1 MTRDAMA
8 HDLVPVVLPDELLA
22 LLRSPSSCYV
32 ATLMPD
38 GSPQLTL
45 TWVDTDG
52 THVLVNTV
60 STHQKAKNLRRD
72 PRVAV
77 TVSDPGNPSRYWEV
91 RGEVA
96 AMVEDGAAEHI
107 DVLSRRYTGQD
118 YPWWGGRDQVR
129 VLVRITMQRV
139 RSMG

>member
-1 MTRDAMA
+1 MTPDPGPAVA
-8 HDLVPVVLPDELLA
+8 LPDELLA

-32 ATLMPD
+32 ATIMPD

-52 THVLVNTV
+52 AHVLVNTV

-77 TVSDPGNPSRYWEV
+77 TVSDPANPSRYWEV
-91 RGEVA
+91 RGQASELT
-96 AMVEDGAAEHI
+96 EDGAAEHI
-107 DVLSRRYTGQD
+107 DVLSRRYTGGD
-118 YPWWGGRDQVR
+118 YPWYGGRDQVR
-129 VLVRITMQRV
+129 LLVRITPERV

>member
-1 MTRDAMA
+1 
-8 HDLVPVVLPDELLA
+8 
-22 LLRSPSSCYV
+22 
-32 ATLMPD
+32 MPD

-52 THVLVNTV
+52 TSVLINTV

-77 TVSDPGNPSRYWEV
+77 TVSDPADPSRYWEV
-91 RGEVA
+91 RGTVTA
-96 AMVEDGAAEHI
+96 LVEDGAAEHI
-107 DVLSRRYTGQD
+107 DVLAHRYTGRP
-118 YPWWGGRDQVR
+118 YPWYGGRDQVR
-129 VLVRITMQRV
+129 VLVRIVPHRV

>member
-1 MTRDAMA
+1 MTPDPG
-8 HDLVPVVLPDELLA
+8 PVVLPDELLA

-52 THVLVNTV
+52 TDVLVNTV

-77 TVSDPGNPSRYWEV
+77 TVSDPANPSRYWEV
-91 RGEVA
+91 RGEA
-96 AMVEDGAAEHI
+96 SAMTEDGAAEHI
-107 DVLSRRYTGQD
+107 DDLSRRYTGQA
-118 YPWWGGRDQVR
+118 YPWYGGRDQVR
-129 VLVRITMQRV
+129 VLVRITPQRV